1 MKKIYKYTALAV
13 FALGFTACSQD
24 DDFTPQQEDI
34 VKIASANIATEVQ
47 TRVNTLA
54 DGTLWE
60 NNDQILLV
68 NNSRNNKNS
77 GTYTAT
83 VTTGDNPATTW
94 ELTNGT
100 VLYASSGTND
110 FTAYYPAVTEADYTL
125 PTDQSTLAG
134 IKMAD
139 RMVATTTGVAKG
151 TGVALSFERQNAKVT
166 ITPTFASEYDGKGI
180 ADIQNFKIEEVAP
193 YLPENGTAYTA
204 ILEPSGTGFSVTLTV
219 GSDNLT
225 ATSTTA
231 LEAGKHYSFNLTVG
245 KEAVS
250 INSVSVNDWTEKP
263 VSGVEAEQEAF
274 VYNPATNTYEVHLSR
289 GMQAAIDAAELTG
302 TAENPATVTLLADME
317 VEGTPNEY
325 GDIMQDILVDGGV
338 IVLDLNGHT
347 LKTANTSDYLIWLQ
361 NGATLTIN
369 DSSEEKCGKMITYDR
384 AYDVIYAE
392 SGKLVINGG
401 TFEGTDIILGWDNS
415 STIEINGGTFIG
427 TDYAIYSQSSIL
439 TITGGTFTAGKYA
452 LDFTSNGK
460 PTITGGSFSGGE
472 YDINTARLTG
482 FLSYNEETGVGPTF
496 PGGLSIWAG
505 ASTGFNLNALLVTGA
520 AYFDAGGNQL
530 TLASDATTYDE
541 GDVTVKKMN
550 E

>member
-1 MKKIYKYTALAV
+1 MKTYKYIALAAL
-13 FALGFTACSQD
+13 ALGFTACSQD

-68 NNSRNNKNS
+68 NNAVTIKNS

-110 FTAYYPAVTEADYTL
+110 FTAYYPASVDFTL
-125 PTDQSTLAG
+125 PTDQSTEAG
-134 IKMAD
+134 IKSAD
-139 RMVATTTGVAKG
+139 RMVATTTGVVKG
-151 TGVALSFERQNAKVT
+151 TAVALSFERQNAKVT

-231 LEAGKHYSFNLTVG
+231 LEAGKHYSFNLIVG

-302 TAENPATVTLLADME
+302 TAEHPATVTLQADME

-325 GDIMQDILVDGGV
+325 GYIMQEILIDGGV
-338 IVLDLNGHT
+338 IVLELNGHT
-347 LKTANTSDYLIWLQ
+347 LKTANTSTYLIKLQ
-361 NGATLTIN
+361 NGATLIIK
-369 DSSEEKCGKMITYDR
+369 DSSEEKCGKMR

-392 SGKLVINGG
+392 SGKLIIDGG
-401 TFEGTDIILGWDNS
+401 TFEGTKIIMGYNNN
-415 STIEINGGTFIG
+415 STIEIIGGTFIG

-452 LDFTSNGK
+452 LYFTSNGK

-472 YDINTARLTG
+472 YDIITSSLTG
-482 FLSYNEETGVGPTF
+482 FLSYNEETGEGPTF
-496 PGGLSIWAG
+496 PGGLSISG
-505 ASTGFNLNALLVTGA
+505 TSNNLNALLVTGA
-520 AYFDAGGNQL
+520 AYYDANGNKL

-541 GDVTVKKMN
+541 GNVTVKKMN

>member
-1 MKKIYKYTALAV
+1 MKTYKYIALAV
-13 FALGFTACSQD
+13 FALSFTACSQD

-47 TRVNTLA
+47 TRVNTLE

-60 NNDQILLV
+60 NADQILLL

-100 VLYASSGTND
+100 VLYTSGTND
-110 FTAYYPAVTEADYTL
+110 FTAYYPASVDFTL
-125 PTDQSTLAG
+125 PTDQSTEAG
-134 IKMAD
+134 IKSAD
-139 RMVATTTGVAKG
+139 RMVATATGVAKG
-151 TGVALSFERQNAKVT
+151 DAVALSFERQNAKVT

-180 ADIQNFKIEEVAP
+180 TDIQNFKIEEVAP

-204 ILEPSGTGFSVTLTV
+204 ILEPLETGFSVTLTV

-263 VSGVEAEQEAF
+263 VSGVEAEEEAF

-289 GMQAAIDAAELTG
+289 GMQAAIDAAKLTG
-302 TAENPATVTLLADME
+302 TAEKPATVTLLADME
-317 VEGTPNEY
+317 VEGTPDEY
-325 GDIMQDILVDGGV
+325 GRVEQDILVDGGV

-347 LKTANTSDYLIWLQ
+347 LKTANTGDYLIWMK

-369 DSSEEKCGKMITYDR
+369 DSSEEKCGKMITYDQ
-384 AYDVIYAE
+384 AYSVIYAKN
-392 SGKLVINGG
+392 GKLVINGG
-401 TFEGTDIILGWDNS
+401 TFEGTDIITGWTVDE

-439 TITGGTFTAGKYA
+439 TITGGTFTAGKSA
-452 LDFTSNGK
+452 LYFTSNGK

-472 YDINTARLTG
+472 YDINTAKLTG
-482 FLSYNEETGVGPTF
+482 FLSYNEETGEGPTF
-496 PGGLSIWAG
+496 PGGLSISG
-505 ASTGFNLNALLVTGA
+505 TSNNLNALLVTGA
-520 AYFDAGGNQL
+520 AYFDTEGNQL

>member
-34 VKIASANIATEVQ
+34 VQIASANIATEVQ
-47 TRVNTLA
+47 TRVNTLG
-54 DGTLWE
+54 DGTLFE
-60 NNDQILLV
+60 NADQILLV
-68 NNSRNNKNS
+68 NGSRTSKNN
-77 GTYTAT
+77 GTYTYDGT
-83 VTTGDNPATTW
+83 NWNLTTGTI
-94 ELTNGT
+94 
-100 VLYASSGTND
+100 LYASSGTND
-110 FTAYYPAVTEADYTL
+110 FTAYYPASVDFTL
-125 PTDQSTLAG
+125 PTDQSTVAS
-134 IKMAD
+134 IKSAD

-151 TGVALSFERQNAKVT
+151 DAVALSFERQNAKIT
-166 ITPTFASEYDGKGI
+166 ITPTLNTQYEGKTI
-180 ADIQNFKIEEVAP
+180 SDITDFKIGEITP

-325 GDIMQDILVDGGV
+325 GDIEQDILVDGGV

-369 DSSEEKCGKMITYDR
+369 DSSEEKCGKMITYDW

-439 TITGGTFTAGKYA
+439 TITGGTFTAGKSA

-472 YDINTARLTG
+472 YDINTAKLTG
-482 FLSYNEETGVGPTF
+482 FLSYNEETGEGPTF
-496 PGGLSIWAG
+496 PGGLSISG
-505 ASTGFNLNALLVTGA
+505 TSNNLNALLVTGA
-520 AYFDAGGNQL
+520 AYFDAEGNQL
-530 TLASDATTYDE
+530 TLASNATTYDE

>member
-1 MKKIYKYTALAV
+1 MKTYKHIALAV
-13 FALGFTACSQD
+13 FALSFTACSQD

-47 TRVNTLA
+47 TRVNTLE

-60 NNDQILLV
+60 NADQILLV
-68 NNSRNNKNS
+68 NNSRTTKNS

-110 FTAYYPAVTEADYTL
+110 FTAYYPASVDFTFPA
-125 PTDQSTLAG
+125 DQSTVAG

-139 RMVATTTGVAKG
+139 RMVATATGVAKG
-151 TGVALSFERQNAKVT
+151 DAVALSFERLHAKVT
-166 ITPTFASEYDGKGI
+166 ITPTFASEYDGKVI
-180 ADIQNFKIEEVAP
+180 ADIQNFKIEEVTP

-204 ILEPSGTGFSVTLTV
+204 ILEPLETGFTVTLTV

-317 VEGTPNEY
+317 VEGTPNEH

-369 DSSEEKCGKMITYDR
+369 DSSEEKCGKMITYDW

-401 TFEGTDIILGWDNS
+401 TFEGTDIIMGWDNS

-452 LDFTSNGK
+452 LYFTSNGK

-472 YDINTARLTG
+472 YDINTAKLTG
-482 FLSYNEETGVGPTF
+482 FLSYNEETGEGPTF
-496 PGGLSIWAG
+496 PGGLSISG
-505 ASTGFNLNALLVTGA
+505 TSNNLNALLVTGA
-520 AYFDAGGNQL
+520 AYFDAEGNQL
-530 TLASDATTYDE
+530 TLASDAIAYEE
-541 GDVTVKKMN
+541 GDVNVKKIPTD

>member
-47 TRVNTLA
+47 TRVNTLG
-54 DGTLWE
+54 DGTLFE
-60 NNDQILLV
+60 NADQILLV
-68 NNSRNNKNS
+68 NGSRTSKNN
-77 GTYTAT
+77 GTYTYDGT
-83 VTTGDNPATTW
+83 NWNLTTGTI
-94 ELTNGT
+94 
-100 VLYASSGTND
+100 LYASSGTND

-125 PTDQSTLAG
+125 PTDQSTVAG

-139 RMVATTTGVAKG
+139 RMVATATGVAKG
-151 TGVALSFERQNAKVT
+151 TAVALSFERLHAKVT

-180 ADIQNFKIEEVAP
+180 ADIQNFKIEEITP

-204 ILEPSGTGFSVTLTV
+204 ILEPSETGFVVTLTV

-225 ATSTTA
+225 ATSSTA
-231 LEAGKHYSFNLTVG
+231 LEPGKHYIFNLTVG
-245 KEAVS
+245 KEALA
-250 INSVSVNDWTEKP
+250 IDKVNVTPWTEKP
-263 VSGVEAEQEAF
+263 ISGVETEEEAF

-325 GDIMQDILVDGGV
+325 GDIEQDILVDGGV

-347 LKTANTSDYLIWLQ
+347 LKTANTSDFLIWLQ

-369 DSSEEKCGKMITYDR
+369 DSSEEKCGKMITYDG

-401 TFEGTDIILGWDNS
+401 TFEGANIVEGWDNG

-427 TDYAIYSQSSIL
+427 TEYAIYSQSSIL
-439 TITGGTFTAGKYA
+439 TITGGTFTAGKSA

-472 YDINTARLTG
+472 YDINTANLTG
-482 FLSYNEETGVGPTF
+482 FLSYNEETGEGPTF
-496 PGGLSIWAG
+496 PGGLSISG
-505 ASTGFNLNALLVTGA
+505 TSNNLKALLVTGA
-520 AYFDAGGNQL
+520 AYFDAEGNQL
-530 TLASDATTYDE
+530 TLASNATTYDE

>member
-110 FTAYYPAVTEADYTL
+110 FTAYYPASVDFTL
-125 PTDQSTLAG
+125 PTDQSTVAS
-134 IKMAD
+134 IKSAD

-151 TGVALSFERQNAKVT
+151 TAVALSFERLHAKVT

-180 ADIQNFKIEEVAP
+180 ADIQNFKIEEITP

-204 ILEPSGTGFSVTLTV
+204 ILEPSETGFVVTLTV

-225 ATSTTA
+225 ATSSTA
-231 LEAGKHYSFNLTVG
+231 LEPGKHYIFNLTVG
-245 KEAVS
+245 KEALA
-250 INSVSVNDWTEKP
+250 IDKVNVTPWTEKP
-263 VSGVEAEQEAF
+263 ISGVETEEEAF

-325 GDIMQDILVDGGV
+325 GDIEQDILVDGGV

-347 LKTANTSDYLIWLQ
+347 LKTANTSDFLIWLQ

-369 DSSEEKCGKMITYDR
+369 DSSEEKCGKMITYDG

-401 TFEGTDIILGWDNS
+401 TFEGANIVEGWDNG

-427 TDYAIYSQSSIL
+427 TEYAIFAQSSIL
-439 TITGGTFTAGKYA
+439 TITGGTFTGGVYA
-452 LDFTSNGK
+452 LKFNNNG
-460 PTITGGSFSGGE
+460 TQFIIGGSFSGGE
-472 YDINTARLTG
+472 HDINTSGVKG

-496 PGGLSIWAG
+496 PGGLSIWAA
-505 ASTGFNLNALLVTGA
+505 ASTGFNLNASLATGA
-520 AYFDAGGNQL
+520 AYFDAEGNQL
-530 TLASDATTYDE
+530 TLASDAIAYEE
-541 GDVTVKKMN
+541 GDVTVKKVN

>member
-47 TRVNTLA
+47 TRVNTLE

-60 NNDQILLV
+60 NADQILLV
-68 NNSRNNKNS
+68 NNSRTTKNS

-83 VTTGDNPATTW
+83 VTTGDNSTTTW
-94 ELTNGT
+94 QLTNGI
-100 VLYASSGTND
+100 VLYTSGTND

-125 PTDQSTLAG
+125 PTDQSTVAG

-139 RMVATTTGVAKG
+139 RMVATATGVAKG
-151 TGVALSFERQNAKVT
+151 DAVALSFERLHAKVT

-180 ADIQNFKIEEVAP
+180 ADIQNFKIEEITP

-204 ILEPSGTGFSVTLTV
+204 ILEPSETGFVVTLTV

-225 ATSTTA
+225 ATSSTA
-231 LEAGKHYSFNLTVG
+231 LEPGKHYIFNLTVG
-245 KEAVS
+245 KEALA
-250 INSVSVNDWTEKP
+250 IDKVNVTPWTEKP
-263 VSGVEAEQEAF
+263 ISGVETEEEAF

-325 GDIMQDILVDGGV
+325 GDIEQDILVDGGV

-347 LKTANTSDYLIWLQ
+347 LKTANTSDFLIWLQ

-369 DSSEEKCGKMITYDR
+369 DSSEEKCGKMITYDG

-401 TFEGTDIILGWDNS
+401 TFEGANIVEGWDNG

-427 TDYAIYSQSSIL
+427 TEYAIYSQSSIL
-439 TITGGTFTAGKYA
+439 TITGGTFTAGKSA

-472 YDINTARLTG
+472 YDINTANLTG
-482 FLSYNEETGVGPTF
+482 FLSYNEETGEGPTF
-496 PGGLSIWAG
+496 PGGLSISG
-505 ASTGFNLNALLVTGA
+505 TSNNLKALLVTGA
-520 AYFDAGGNQL
+520 AYFDAEGNQL
-530 TLASDATTYDE
+530 TLASNATTYDE

>member
-1 MKKIYKYTALAV
+1 MYQLV
-13 FALGFTACSQD
+13 LV
-24 DDFTPQQEDI
+24 DFF
-34 VKIASANIATEVQ
+34 
-47 TRVNTLA
+47 
-54 DGTLWE
+54 
-60 NNDQILLV
+60 
-68 NNSRNNKNS
+68 
-77 GTYTAT
+77 
-83 VTTGDNPATTW
+83 ATTW

-110 FTAYYPAVTEADYTL
+110 FTAYYPASVDFTL
-125 PTDQSTLAG
+125 PTDQSTVAS
-134 IKMAD
+134 IKSAD

-151 TGVALSFERQNAKVT
+151 TAVALSFERLHAKVT

-180 ADIQNFKIEEVAP
+180 ADILNIKIEEITP

-204 ILEPSGTGFSVTLTV
+204 ILEPSETGFVVTLTV

-225 ATSTTA
+225 ATSSTA
-231 LEAGKHYSFNLTVG
+231 LEPGKHYIFNLTVG
-245 KEAVS
+245 KEALA
-250 INSVSVNDWTEKP
+250 IDKVNVTPWTEKP
-263 VSGVEAEQEAF
+263 ISGVETEEEAF

>member
-13 FALGFTACSQD
+13 LALGFTACSQD

-47 TRVNTLA
+47 TRVNTLE

-60 NNDQILLV
+60 NADQILLV
-68 NNSRNNKNS
+68 NNSRTTKNS

-125 PTDQSTLAG
+125 PTDQSTVAG

-139 RMVATTTGVAKG
+139 RMVATATGVAKG
-151 TGVALSFERQNAKVT
+151 DAVALSFERLHAKVT
-166 ITPTFASEYDGKGI
+166 ITPIFASEYDGKVI
-180 ADIQNFKIEEVAP
+180 ADIQNFKIEEVTP

-204 ILEPSGTGFSVTLTV
+204 ILEPSETGFAVTLTV

-231 LEAGKHYSFNLTVG
+231 LEAGKHYTFSLTVG
-245 KEAVS
+245 KEAVT
-250 INSVSVNDWTEKP
+250 IDKVNVAPWTEKP
-263 VSGVEAEQEAF
+263 INGVETEQEAF
-274 VYNPATNTYEVHLSR
+274 VYNPTTNTYEVHLSR

-384 AYDVIYAE
+384 AYAVIYAE
-392 SGKLVINGG
+392 NGKLVINGG
-401 TFEGTDIILGWDNS
+401 TFEGTDIIMGWTVDK

-427 TDYAIYSQSSIL
+427 TNNAIYAQSSIL
-439 TITGGTFTAGKYA
+439 TITGGTFTAGNFA
-452 LDFTSNGK
+452 LYFTSQGK
-460 PTITGGSFSGGE
+460 PTITGGSFSGE
-472 YDINTARLTG
+472 KYDINTAGLTG
-482 FLSYNEETGVGPTF
+482 FLSYNEETGEGPTF
-496 PGGLSIWAG
+496 PGGLSISG
-505 ASTGFNLNALLVTGA
+505 TSNNLNALLVTGA
-520 AYFDAGGNQL
+520 GYYVNDELQ
-530 TLASDATTYDE
+530 TLAEDARSCE
-541 GDVTVKKMN
+541 GAVTVKRIPAT

>member
-24 DDFTPQQEDI
+24 EDFTPQQEDI
-34 VKIASANIATEVQ
+34 VQIASANIATEVQ
-47 TRVNTLA
+47 TRVNTLG
-54 DGTLWE
+54 DGTLFE
-60 NNDQILLV
+60 NADQILLV
-68 NNSRNNKNS
+68 NGSRTSKNN
-77 GTYTAT
+77 GTYTYDGT
-83 VTTGDNPATTW
+83 NWNLTTGTI
-94 ELTNGT
+94 
-100 VLYASSGTND
+100 LYASSGTND
-110 FTAYYPAVTEADYTL
+110 FTAYYPASVDFTL
-125 PTDQSTLAG
+125 PADQSTESG
-134 IKMAD
+134 IKSAD
-139 RMVATTTGVAKG
+139 RMVATTNGVSKG
-151 TGVALSFERQNAKVT
+151 TAVALSFERQNAKVT

-325 GDIMQDILVDGGV
+325 GDIEQDILVDGGV

-347 LKTANTSDYLIWLQ
+347 LKTANTSNYLIWLQ

-369 DSSEEKCGKMITYDR
+369 DSSEEKCGKMITYDW

-401 TFEGTDIILGWDNS
+401 TFEGTDIIMGWDNS

-452 LDFTSNGK
+452 LYFTSNGK

-472 YDINTARLTG
+472 YDINTAKLTG
-482 FLSYNEETGVGPTF
+482 FLSYNEETGEGPTF
-496 PGGLSIWAG
+496 PGGLSISG
-505 ASTGFNLNALLVTGA
+505 TSNNLNALLATGA
-520 AYFDAGGNQL
+520 AYFDTEGNQW
-530 TLASDATTYDE
+530 TLASGATTCE

>member
-1 MKKIYKYTALAV
+1 MKETMKKIYKYTALAV

-34 VKIASANIATEVQ
+34 VQIASANIATEVQ
-47 TRVNTLA
+47 TRVNTLG
-54 DGTLWE
+54 DGTLFE
-60 NNDQILLV
+60 NADQILLV
-68 NNSRNNKNS
+68 NGSRTSKNN
-77 GTYTAT
+77 GTYTYDGT
-83 VTTGDNPATTW
+83 NWNLTTGTI
-94 ELTNGT
+94 
-100 VLYASSGTND
+100 LYASSGTND

-384 AYDVIYAE
+384 AYDVIYAK

-439 TITGGTFTAGKYA
+439 TITGGTFTAGKSA

-472 YDINTARLTG
+472 YDINTANLTG
-482 FLSYNEETGVGPTF
+482 FLSYNEETGEGPTF
-496 PGGLSIWAG
+496 PGGLSISG
-505 ASTGFNLNALLVTGA
+505 TSNNLKALLVTGA
-520 AYFDAGGNQL
+520 AYFDAEGNQL
-530 TLASDATTYDE
+530 TLASNATTYDE

>member
-47 TRVNTLA
+47 TRVNTLE

-60 NNDQILLV
+60 NADQILLV
-68 NNSRNNKNS
+68 NNSRTTKNS

-125 PTDQSTLAG
+125 PTDQSTVAG

-139 RMVATTTGVAKG
+139 RMVATATGVAKG
-151 TGVALSFERQNAKVT
+151 DAVALSFERLHAKVT
-166 ITPTFASEYDGKGI
+166 ITPIFASEYDGKVI
-180 ADIQNFKIEEVAP
+180 ADIQNFKIEEVTP

-369 DSSEEKCGKMITYDR
+369 DSSEEKCGKMITYDW
-384 AYDVIYAE
+384 AYSVIYAKN
-392 SGKLVINGG
+392 GKLIINGG
-401 TFEGTDIILGWDNS
+401 TFEGTKIITGWTVDE

-427 TDYAIYSQSSIL
+427 TEYAINAQSSIL

-452 LDFTSNGK
+452 LYFTSRGK

-472 YDINTARLTG
+472 YDISTSGLTG
-482 FLSYNEETGVGPTF
+482 FLSYNEETGEGPTF
-496 PGGLSIWAG
+496 PGGLSING
-505 ASTGFNLNALLVTGA
+505 TSNNLNALLVTGA
-520 AYFDAGGNQL
+520 GYYVNDELQ
-530 TLASDATTYDE
+530 TLAEDARSCE
-541 GDVTVKKMN
+541 GAVTVKRIPAT

>member
-1 MKKIYKYTALAV
+1 MKTYKYIALAV
-13 FALGFTACSQD
+13 FALSFTACSQD

-47 TRVNTLA
+47 TRVNTLE

-60 NNDQILLV
+60 NADQILLL

-100 VLYASSGTND
+100 VLYTSGTND
-110 FTAYYPAVTEADYTL
+110 FTAYYPASVDFTL
-125 PTDQSTLAG
+125 PTDQSTEAG
-134 IKMAD
+134 IKSAD
-139 RMVATTTGVAKG
+139 RMVATATGVAKG
-151 TGVALSFERQNAKVT
+151 DAVALSFERQNAKVT

-180 ADIQNFKIEEVAP
+180 TDIQNFKIEEVAP

-204 ILEPSGTGFSVTLTV
+204 ILEPLETGFVVTLTV

-225 ATSTTA
+225 ATSSTA
-231 LEAGKHYSFNLTVG
+231 LEPGKHYIFNLTVG
-245 KEAVS
+245 KEALA
-250 INSVSVNDWTEKP
+250 IDKVNVTPWTEIP
-263 VSGVEAEQEAF
+263 VTGVESEEEAF
-274 VYNPATNTYEVHLSR
+274 VYNPTTNTYEVHLSR
-289 GMQAAIDAAELTG
+289 GMQAAIDAAKLTG
-302 TAENPATVTLLADME
+302 TAEKPATVTLLADME
-317 VEGTPNEY
+317 VEGTPGEY
-325 GDIMQDILVDGGV
+325 GRVDQDILVDGGV

-347 LKTANTSDYLIWLQ
+347 LKTVNTGDYLIWMK

-369 DSSEEKCGKMITYDR
+369 DSSEEKCGKMITYDQ
-384 AYDVIYAE
+384 AYSVIYAKN
-392 SGKLVINGG
+392 GKLIINGG
-401 TFEGTDIILGWDNS
+401 TFEGTDIITGWTVDE

-427 TDYAIYSQSSIL
+427 TEYAINAQSSIL

-452 LDFTSNGK
+452 LDFTSRGK

-472 YDINTARLTG
+472 YDISTSGLTG
-482 FLSYNEETGVGPTF
+482 FLSYNEETGEGPTF
-496 PGGLSIWAG
+496 PGGLSISG
-505 ASTGFNLNALLVTGA
+505 TSNNLNALLATGA
-520 AYFDAGGNQL
+520 AYFDTEGNQL
-530 TLASDATTYDE
+530 TLASGATTCE
-541 GDVTVKKMN
+541 GDVTVKKKN

>member
-47 TRVNTLA
+47 TRVNTLG
-54 DGTLWE
+54 DGTLFE
-60 NNDQILLV
+60 NADQILLV
-68 NNSRNNKNS
+68 NGSRTSKNN
-77 GTYTAT
+77 GTYTYDGT
-83 VTTGDNPATTW
+83 NWNLTTGTI
-94 ELTNGT
+94 
-100 VLYASSGTND
+100 LYASSGTND

-125 PTDQSTLAG
+125 PTDQSTVAG

-139 RMVATTTGVAKG
+139 RMVATATGVAKG
-151 TGVALSFERQNAKVT
+151 DAVALSFERLHAKVT

-180 ADIQNFKIEEVAP
+180 ADIQNFKIEEITP

-204 ILEPSGTGFSVTLTV
+204 ILEPSETGFVVTLTV

-225 ATSTTA
+225 ATSSTA
-231 LEAGKHYSFNLTVG
+231 LEPGKHYIFNLTVG
-245 KEAVS
+245 KEALA
-250 INSVSVNDWTEKP
+250 IDKVNVTPWTEKP
-263 VSGVEAEQEAF
+263 ISGVETEEEAF

-325 GDIMQDILVDGGV
+325 GDIEQDILVDGGV

-347 LKTANTSDYLIWLQ
+347 LKTANTSDFLIWLQ

-369 DSSEEKCGKMITYDR
+369 DSSEEKCGKMITYDG

-401 TFEGTDIILGWDNS
+401 TFEGANIVEGWDNG

-427 TDYAIYSQSSIL
+427 TEYAIYSQSSIL
-439 TITGGTFTAGKYA
+439 TITGGTFTAGKSA

-472 YDINTARLTG
+472 YDINTANLTG
-482 FLSYNEETGVGPTF
+482 FLSYNEETGEGPTF
-496 PGGLSIWAG
+496 PGGLSISG
-505 ASTGFNLNALLVTGA
+505 TSNNLKALLVTGA
-520 AYFDAGGNQL
+520 AYFDAEGNQL
-530 TLASDATTYDE
+530 TLASNATTYDE

>member
-125 PTDQSTLAG
+125 PTDQSTVAG

-139 RMVATTTGVAKG
+139 RMVATATGVAKG
-151 TGVALSFERQNAKVT
+151 DAVALSFERLHAKVT

-180 ADIQNFKIEEVAP
+180 ADIQNFKIEEITP

-204 ILEPSGTGFSVTLTV
+204 ILEPSETGFVVTLTV

-225 ATSTTA
+225 ATSSTA
-231 LEAGKHYSFNLTVG
+231 LEPGKHYIFNLTVG
-245 KEAVS
+245 KEALA
-250 INSVSVNDWTEKP
+250 IDKVNVTPWTEKP
-263 VSGVEAEQEAF
+263 ISGVETEEEAF

-325 GDIMQDILVDGGV
+325 GDIEQDILVDGGV

-347 LKTANTSDYLIWLQ
+347 LKTANTSDFLIWLQ

-369 DSSEEKCGKMITYDR
+369 DSSEEKCGKMITYDG

-401 TFEGTDIILGWDNS
+401 TFEGANIVEGWDNG

-427 TDYAIYSQSSIL
+427 TEYAIYSQSSIL
-439 TITGGTFTAGKYA
+439 TITGGTFTAGKSA

-472 YDINTARLTG
+472 YDINTANLTG
-482 FLSYNEETGVGPTF
+482 FLSYNEETGEGPTF
-496 PGGLSIWAG
+496 PGGLSISG
-505 ASTGFNLNALLVTGA
+505 TSNNLKALLVTGA
-520 AYFDAGGNQL
+520 AYFDAEGNQL
-530 TLASDATTYDE
+530 TLASNATTYDE

>member
-34 VKIASANIATEVQ
+34 VQIASANIATEVQ
-47 TRVNTLA
+47 TRVNTLG
-54 DGTLWE
+54 DGTLFE
-60 NNDQILLV
+60 NADQILLV
-68 NNSRNNKNS
+68 NGSRTSKNN
-77 GTYTAT
+77 GTYTYDGT
-83 VTTGDNPATTW
+83 NWNLTTGTI
-94 ELTNGT
+94 
-100 VLYASSGTND
+100 LYASSGTND

-369 DSSEEKCGKMITYDR
+369 DSSEEKCGKMITYDW

-439 TITGGTFTAGKYA
+439 TITGGTFTAGKSA

-472 YDINTARLTG
+472 YDINTANLTG
-482 FLSYNEETGVGPTF
+482 FLSYNEETGEGPTF
-496 PGGLSIWAG
+496 PGGLSISG
-505 ASTGFNLNALLVTGA
+505 TSNNLKALLVTGA
-520 AYFDAGGNQL
+520 AYFDAEGNQL
-530 TLASDATTYDE
+530 TLASNATTYDE

>member
-100 VLYASSGTND
+100 VLYTSGTND

-125 PTDQSTLAG
+125 PTDQSTVAG

-139 RMVATTTGVAKG
+139 RMVATATGVAKG
-151 TGVALSFERQNAKVT
+151 TAVALSFERLHAKVT

-180 ADIQNFKIEEVAP
+180 ADIQNFKIEEITP

-204 ILEPSGTGFSVTLTV
+204 ILEPSETGFVVTLTV

-225 ATSTTA
+225 ATSSTA

-274 VYNPATNTYEVHLSR
+274 VYNPATNIYEVHLSR

-325 GDIMQDILVDGGV
+325 GDIEQDILVDGGV

-347 LKTANTSDYLIWLQ
+347 LKTANTSDFLIWLQ

-369 DSSEEKCGKMITYDR
+369 DSSEEKCGKMITYDG

-401 TFEGTDIILGWDNS
+401 TFEGANIVEGWDNG

-427 TDYAIYSQSSIL
+427 TEYAIYSQSSIL
-439 TITGGTFTAGKYA
+439 TITGGTFTAGKSA

-472 YDINTARLTG
+472 YDINTANLTG
-482 FLSYNEETGVGPTF
+482 FLSYNEETGEGPTF
-496 PGGLSIWAG
+496 PGGLSISG
-505 ASTGFNLNALLVTGA
+505 TSNNLKALLVTGA
-520 AYFDAGGNQL
+520 AYFDAEGNQL
-530 TLASDATTYDE
+530 TLASNATTYDE

>member
-110 FTAYYPAVTEADYTL
+110 FTAYYPASVDFTL

-225 ATSTTA
+225 ATSSTA

-274 VYNPATNTYEVHLSR
+274 VYNPATNIYEVHLSR

-325 GDIMQDILVDGGV
+325 GDIVQDILVDGGV

-347 LKTANTSDYLIWLQ
+347 LKTANTGDYLIWLE

-369 DSSEEKCGKMITYDR
+369 DSSEEKCGKMITYDW
-384 AYDVIYAE
+384 AFSVIYAS

-401 TFEGTDIILGWDNS
+401 TFEGANIVEGWDNG

-427 TDYAIYSQSSIL
+427 TKYAIDALSSIL
-439 TITGGTFTAGKYA
+439 TITGGTFTGGVYA
-452 LDFTSNGK
+452 LKFNNNG
-460 PTITGGSFSGGE
+460 TQFIIGGSFSGGE
-472 YDINTARLTG
+472 HDINTSGVKG

-496 PGGLSIWAG
+496 PGGLSIWAA
-505 ASTGFNLNALLVTGA
+505 ASTGFNLNASLATGA
-520 AYFDAGGNQL
+520 AYFDAEGNQL
-530 TLASDATTYDE
+530 TLASDAIAYEE
-541 GDVTVKKMN
+541 GDVTVKKVN

>member
-1 MKKIYKYTALAV
+1 M
-13 FALGFTACSQD
+13 
-24 DDFTPQQEDI
+24 
-34 VKIASANIATEVQ
+34 
-47 TRVNTLA
+47 
-54 DGTLWE
+54 
-60 NNDQILLV
+60 
-68 NNSRNNKNS
+68 
-77 GTYTAT
+77 
-83 VTTGDNPATTW
+83 
-94 ELTNGT
+94 
-100 VLYASSGTND
+100 
-110 FTAYYPAVTEADYTL
+110 
-125 PTDQSTLAG
+125 
-134 IKMAD
+134 
-139 RMVATTTGVAKG
+139 
-151 TGVALSFERQNAKVT
+151 
-166 ITPTFASEYDGKGI
+166 
-180 ADIQNFKIEEVAP
+180 
-193 YLPENGTAYTA
+193 
-204 ILEPSGTGFSVTLTV
+204 
-219 GSDNLT
+219 
-225 ATSTTA
+225 
-231 LEAGKHYSFNLTVG
+231 
-245 KEAVS
+245 S

-274 VYNPATNTYEVHLSR
+274 VYNPATNIYEVHLSR

-325 GDIMQDILVDGGV
+325 GDIVQDILVDGGV

-369 DSSEEKCGKMITYDR
+369 DSSEEKCGKMITYDG

-401 TFEGTDIILGWDNS
+401 TFEGTKIILGWNNS

-452 LDFTSNGK
+452 LYFTSNGK

-472 YDINTARLTG
+472 YDISTARLTG
-482 FLSYNEETGVGPTF
+482 FLSYNEATGEGPTF
-496 PGGLSIWAG
+496 PGGLSIYG
-505 ASTGFNLNALLVTGA
+505 TSNNLNALLVTGA
-520 AYFDAGGNQL
+520 AYFDAEGNQL

>member
-100 VLYASSGTND
+100 VLYTSGTND

-125 PTDQSTLAG
+125 PTDQSTVAG

-139 RMVATTTGVAKG
+139 RMVATATGVAKG
-151 TGVALSFERQNAKVT
+151 TAVALSFERLHAKVT

-180 ADIQNFKIEEVAP
+180 ADIQNFKIEEITP

-204 ILEPSGTGFSVTLTV
+204 ILEPSETGFVVTLTV

-225 ATSTTA
+225 ATSSTA

-274 VYNPATNTYEVHLSR
+274 VYNPATNIYEVHLSR

-325 GDIMQDILVDGGV
+325 GDIVQDILVDGGV

-401 TFEGTDIILGWDNS
+401 TFEGTDIIMGWNNS

-452 LDFTSNGK
+452 LYFTSNGK

-472 YDINTARLTG
+472 YDISTARLTG
-482 FLSYNEETGVGPTF
+482 FLSYNEATGEGPTF
-496 PGGLSIWAG
+496 PGGLSIYG
-505 ASTGFNLNALLVTGA
+505 TSNNLNALLVTGA
-520 AYFDAGGNQL
+520 AYFDAEGNQL

>member
-68 NNSRNNKNS
+68 NNSSNNKNS

-110 FTAYYPAVTEADYTL
+110 FTAYYPASVDFTL
-125 PTDQSTLAG
+125 PTDQSTVAS
-134 IKMAD
+134 IKSAD

-151 TGVALSFERQNAKVT
+151 TAVALSFERLHAKVT

-180 ADIQNFKIEEVAP
+180 ADIHNFKIEEITP
-193 YLPENGTAYTA
+193 YLPENGTVYTA
-204 ILEPSGTGFSVTLTV
+204 ILEPSKTGFVVTLTV

-225 ATSTTA
+225 ATSSTA

-263 VSGVEAEQEAF
+263 FSGVEAEEEAF
-274 VYNPATNTYEVHLSR
+274 VYNPATNTYEVLLDR
-289 GMQAAIDAAELTG
+289 GVQAAIDAAELTG

-317 VEGTPNEY
+317 VEGTPDEY
-325 GDIMQDILVDGGV
+325 GDIKQDILVDGGV

-347 LKTANTSDYLIWLQ
+347 LKTANTSKNLIRLQ

-369 DSSEEKCGKMITYDR
+369 DSSEEKCGMMITYDR

-401 TFEGTDIILGWDNS
+401 TFEGTDIIMGWNNS
-415 STIEINGGTFIG
+415 STIEINGGTFFG
-427 TDYAIYSQSSIL
+427 TDNAIYSQSSIL

-452 LDFTSNGK
+452 LNFTSNGK

-472 YDINTARLTG
+472 YDIYTAKLTG
-482 FLSYNEETGVGPTF
+482 FLSYNEETGEGPTF
-496 PGGLSIWAG
+496 PGGLSISG
-505 ASTGFNLNALLVTGA
+505 TSNNLNALLVTGA
-520 AYFDAGGNQL
+520 AYFDAKGNQL

>member
-100 VLYASSGTND
+100 VLYTSGTND

-125 PTDQSTLAG
+125 PTDQSTVAG

-369 DSSEEKCGKMITYDR
+369 DSSEEKCGKMITYDW
-384 AYDVIYAE
+384 AYDVIYAK

-401 TFEGTDIILGWDNS
+401 TFEGTDIIQGWDNS

-439 TITGGTFTAGKYA
+439 TITGGTFTAGKSA

-472 YDINTARLTG
+472 YDINTANLTG
-482 FLSYNEETGVGPTF
+482 FLSYNEETGEGPTF
-496 PGGLSIWAG
+496 PGGLSISG
-505 ASTGFNLNALLVTGA
+505 TSNNLKALLVTGA
-520 AYFDAGGNQL
+520 AYFDAEGNQL
-530 TLASDATTYDE
+530 TLASNATTYDE